1 MSQQINISNIEK
13 MVLSSIIFDLDNF
26 YYANKV
32 LKPGDFYVPVYQKV
46 FEAMKTLEDQELPL
60 DEEFIIQ
67 VSKISQDIVADIML
81 SNPISDIK
89 AYVGKIKDSSVKR
102 ELLKLTTTI
111 KKIVDDENINSAETL
126 QKVEDELFKISNS
139 SNILKNRT
147 TNEIFESFKLKHKKA
162 QNSELETIKTGISS
176 LDNLIGG
183 FEKGSYIIIGARPSM
198 GKTSLATQIMLNA
211 LSQNKGVL
219 FYSLEMSGEDIIL
232 KTIAQ
237 KNQENI
243 TDLKKGLVKDFK
255 AFNETLNYL
264 QNNKNIYIND
274 ELMSF
279 NQLKSDILKVRRE
292 RDKKNLTTDLVI
304 IDHLGYIKLNHKL
317 QKHDEIADGSKM
329 IKSLAKT
336 LNITFV
342 VLTQIN
348 RNVTDR
354 RTKDNKNRPQLS
366 DIRSSGSIEEDCDIA
381 IFPHRESYYNRS
393 NKGFKEDDVNFAEL
407 LVLKNRTG
415 KTGIVTC
422 QFKSSTNSF
431 GYFPIIET
439 VYQETNRYKNDE
451 SYDLPLIEL

>member
-1 MSQQINISNIEK
+1 MSQQINIPNIEK
-13 MVLSSIIFDLDNF
+13 MVLSSIIFDPDNF

-67 VSKISQDIVADIML
+67 VSKISQDILADIML

-162 QNSELETIKTGISS
+162 QNSELETIKSGIDS

-279 NQLKSDILKVRRE
+279 NQLKSDILKARRE

-317 QKHDEIADGSKM
+317 QKHDEIADGSKI
-329 IKSLAKT
+329 IKELAKT

-354 RTKDNKNRPQLS
+354 GTKDNKNRPQLS
-366 DIRSSGSIEEDCDIA
+366 DIRSSGSIEEDCDVA

-393 NKGFKEDDVNFAEL
+393 NKGFKEDVISSAEL

-415 KTGIVTC
+415 KTGIANC
-422 QFKSSTNSF
+422 QFKSSTNTF

-439 VYQETNRYKNDE
+439 VYQYDYKEDDNINI
-451 SYDLPLIEL
+451 PLIEI